1 MKIPVTL
8 PFLLRISLQNDSVI
22 TGREISMKTSD
33 ERSAFR
39 QEAEAL
45 NKEYREL
52 TGEEL
57 SQVAGGTQEAYHEAE
72 GKIYNVFYDY
82 KLNGYS
88 KFGFTREPLRMQ
100 LQQLQI
106 WTMTT
111 G

>member
-1 MKIPVTL
+1 
-8 PFLLRISLQNDSVI
+8 
-22 TGREISMKTSD
+22 MKTSD
-33 ERSAFR
+33 ERNAFR
-39 QEAEAL
+39 KEAEAL

-88 KFGFTREPLRMQ
+88 KFGFTRAATDAAATTANLDNDDWIGLNQ
-100 LQQLQI
+100 LISSLYRAL
-106 WTMTT
+106 
-111 G
+111 